1 MLCLF
6 IYVQAYKA
14 LEQLHQ
20 VDFNERKEL
29 FILSYL
35 EPDRENK
42 NKSVKSPVS
51 IDTCVLC
58 TQIKSYC

>member
-20 VDFNERKEL
+20 VDLNERKEL

-35 EPDRENK
+35 ELDRENK

-58 TQIKSYC
+58 IQIKSYC